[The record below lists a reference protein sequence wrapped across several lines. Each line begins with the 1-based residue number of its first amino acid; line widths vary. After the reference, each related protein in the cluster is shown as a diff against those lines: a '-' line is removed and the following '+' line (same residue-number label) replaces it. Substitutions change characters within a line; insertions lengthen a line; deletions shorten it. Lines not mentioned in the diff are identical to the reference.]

1 MKTHKLSRKKRKQ
14 MWKLIRAVDDGQDI
28 LQIPAEMYEP
38 LAACIELGYIAGIK
52 CARNVRG
59 NPMFDIIKP
68 RVTLAGAVFHDER
81 HPNRLSWIAIVLSA
95 IALAVSLASTFT
107 PFGEWAKDWF
117 DQFKPS
123 SLTVQSTETTES
135 PQVH

>member
-1 MKTHKLSRKKRKQ
+1 MR
-14 MWKLIRAVDDGQDI
+14 KLIYDI
-28 LQIPAEMYEP
+28 DTGKNIMPIQPEMYEP

-81 HPNRLSWIAIVLSA
+81 HPNRLSWIAIALSA

-117 DQFKPS
+117 DQFKPA